1 MHTEFRK
8 QRNTIAA
15 TLAAQVKG
23 NIFYTRQRGYAFS
36 RERAIAQCNIPV
48 SVYDNLVETVGE
60 HNYLL
65 NRYMKLRKRLLHLD
79 ELHMY
84 DLYVPMVEE
93 RADEISYE
101 EAREIVQA
109 ALAPLGEDYG
119 EILKRAFTHRWID
132 VYETPGKRRGPNSG
146 G

>member
-1 MHTEFRK
+1 
-8 QRNTIAA
+8 
-15 TLAAQVKG
+15 
-23 NIFYTRQRGYAFS
+23 
-36 RERAIAQCNIPV
+36 
-48 SVYDNLVETVGE
+48 
-60 HNYLL
+60 
-65 NRYMKLRKRLLHLD
+65 MKLRKRLLHLD

-119 EILKRAFTHRWID
+119 EILKRAFKQRWID
-132 VYETPGKRRGPNSG
+132 VYETPGKRSGAYSG
-146 G
+146 GGYATQPFLLVNFPNKADNMYSLAHNLEAAMTSEF

>member
-1 MHTEFRK
+1 M
-8 QRNTIAA
+8 
-15 TLAAQVKG
+15 
-23 NIFYTRQRGYAFS
+23 
-36 RERAIAQCNIPV
+36 
-48 SVYDNLVETVGE
+48 VGE

-101 EAREIVQA
+101 GAREIVQA

-119 EILKRAFTHRWID
+119 EILKRAFKQRWID
-132 VYETPGKRRGPNSG
+132 VYETPGKRSG
-146 G
+146 AYSGVGYATHPFILLNFQNNHESMYTLPHGLRASNPSHFPHSPHPFQFIY